1 MPRAGEQPL
10 WQSAIWA
17 MTLPSQET
25 VPLRDGGAIPLVGF
39 GTWRLSGR
47 NSYEAVLHALATG
60 YRHIDTA
67 TMYGNEAEVGQ
78 AMRDSG
84 LSREEIF
91 LTTKLLQDD
100 AEQPSR
106 RRSTQACGAWART
119 TSTCGSSTGRPAG
132 RQAPKPGSRCSPSAS
147 SARRQ
152 AAGVSNYST
161 DQVDELIAATGDAPT
176 VNQVR
181 WSPAIYNPA
190 FAAECSE
197 RGVVLEGYSPLRA
210 TPLDDPRLVEVARQ
224 HEVSPAQVVLRWHIE
239 HRVVVIPRS
248 SNPTADR
255 RELRPVGVVLDHRR
269 SGPARQAFT
278 DGRLEKPQRARART
292 GPL

>member
-1 MPRAGEQPL
+1 
-10 WQSAIWA
+10 
-17 MTLPSQET
+17 MTVPSQEAI
-25 VPLRDGGAIPLVGF
+25 PLRPVGAIPLVGF

-47 NSYEAVLHALATG
+47 SSYQAVLHALATG

-100 AEQPSR
+100 ADHPDRAIDASLRRLGTDYVDLWLIHWPPRGRASPKTWEQVLAQR
-106 RRSTQACGAWART
+106 ELGKTR
-119 TSTCGSSTGRPAG
+119 
-132 RQAPKPGSRCSPSAS
+132 
-147 SARRQ
+147 

-181 WSPAIYNPA
+181 WGPAIYA
-190 FAAECSE
+190 STFATECSA

-210 TPLDDPRLVEVARQ
+210 TRLDDPRLVDVAR
-224 HEVSPAQVVLRWHIE
+224 HHAGSPAQVVLRWHIE

-248 SNPTADR
+248 SNPKRIEENFDLWGWSLTTEEVA
-255 RELRPVGVVLDHRR
+255 LLD
-269 SGPARQAFT
+269 SLSPKSA
-278 DGRLEKPQRARART
+278 
-292 GPL
+292 

>member
-1 MPRAGEQPL
+1 
-10 WQSAIWA
+10 
-17 MTLPSQET
+17 MTLPSQEAMPLRT
-25 VPLRDGGAIPLVGF
+25 GGAVPLIGF

-47 NSYEAVLHALATG
+47 SSYEAVLHALATG

-84 LSREEIF
+84 LGRDEIF

-100 AEQPSR
+100 ADHPDQAIDASLR
-106 RRSTQACGAWART
+106 RLGTDYVDLWLIHWPPGGRASPKTWAQVLAQRELGKT
-119 TSTCGSSTGRPAG
+119 R
-132 RQAPKPGSRCSPSAS
+132 
-147 SARRQ
+147 

-161 DQVDELIAATGDAPT
+161 DQVDELIAATGDSPT

-181 WSPAIYNPA
+181 WSPAFYDPA
-190 FAAECSE
+190 FAAECSA

-210 TPLDDPRLVEVARQ
+210 TPLDDPILVEVARR

-248 SNPTADR
+248 SNPKRIDENFDLWGWSLTSDEVALLDRLSPKTA
-255 RELRPVGVVLDHRR
+255 
-269 SGPARQAFT
+269 
-278 DGRLEKPQRARART
+278 
-292 GPL
+292 

>member
-1 MPRAGEQPL
+1 V
-10 WQSAIWA
+10 
-17 MTLPSQET
+17 TLPSQEA
-25 VPLRDGGAIPLVGF
+25 VALRPRGTIPLVGF

-47 NSYEAVLHALATG
+47 PSYEATLHALATG

-84 LSREEIF
+84 LSRDEIF

-100 AEQPSR
+100 ADHPDQAIEASLRRLGTDYVDLWLIHWPPGGRASPKTWEQVLVQR
-106 RRSTQACGAWART
+106 ELGKTR
-119 TSTCGSSTGRPAG
+119 
-132 RQAPKPGSRCSPSAS
+132 
-147 SARRQ
+147 

-161 DQVDELIAATGDAPT
+161 DQVDELIAATGDAPA

-181 WSPAIYNPA
+181 WGPAIYDPA
-190 FAAECSE
+190 FADECTA

-224 HEVSPAQVVLRWHIE
+224 REVSPAQVVLRWHIE

-248 SNPTADR
+248 SNPKRIEENFNLWGWSLTPDEVA
-255 RELRPVGVVLDHRR
+255 LLGGLSV
-269 SGPARQAFT
+269 T
-278 DGRLEKPQRARART
+278 T
-292 GPL
+292 

>member
-1 MPRAGEQPL
+1 MRLPGQEAV
-10 WQSAIWA
+10 
-17 MTLPSQET
+17 TLRP
-25 VPLRDGGAIPLVGF
+25 DGAIPLLGF

-47 NSYEAVLHALATG
+47 PSYEATLHALATG

-67 TMYGNEAEVGQ
+67 TMYGNEAEVGK

-100 AEQPSR
+100 ADHPDQAIEASLRRLGTDYVDLWLIHWPPGGRASPKAWEQVLAQR
-106 RRSTQACGAWART
+106 ELGKTR
-119 TSTCGSSTGRPAG
+119 
-132 RQAPKPGSRCSPSAS
+132 
-147 SARRQ
+147 

-161 DQVDELIAATGDAPT
+161 DQVDELTQATGDAPA

-181 WSPAIYNPA
+181 WGPAIYDPV
-190 FAAECSE
+190 FADECTA

-210 TPLDDPRLVEVARQ
+210 TTLDDPRLVEVARQ
-224 HEVSPAQVVLRWHIE
+224 HDVTPAQVVLRWHIE

-248 SNPTADR
+248 SNPKRIEENFDLWGWSLTPDEVA
-255 RELRPVGVVLDHRR
+255 LLDGL
-269 SGPARQAFT
+269 S
-278 DGRLEKPQRARART
+278 RAA
-292 GPL
+292 

>member
-1 MPRAGEQPL
+1 
-10 WQSAIWA
+10 
-17 MTLPSQET
+17 MTLPSQEA
-25 VPLRDGGAIPLVGF
+25 VPLRTGGAIPLVGF

-47 NSYEAVLHALATG
+47 NSYEAVLHALAVG
-60 YRHIDTA
+60 YRHLDTA
-67 TMYGNEAEVGQ
+67 TMYGNETEVGQ

-100 AEQPSR
+100 ADNPVAAIDASLR
-106 RRSTQACGAWART
+106 RLGTGYVDLWLIHWPPGGRASPKTWERVLTQRELGKAR
-119 TSTCGSSTGRPAG
+119 
-132 RQAPKPGSRCSPSAS
+132 
-147 SARRQ
+147 

-161 DQVDELIAATGDAPT
+161 EQVDELIAATGDAPT

-181 WSPAIYNPA
+181 WSPAVYNPA
-190 FAAECSE
+190 FATESSV

-224 HEVSPAQVVLRWHIE
+224 HAKSPAQVVLRWHIE

-248 SNPTADR
+248 SNPKRIEENFDLWGWSLTTDEVALLDR
-255 RELRPVGVVLDHRR
+255 LSPM
-269 SGPARQAFT
+269 SA
-278 DGRLEKPQRARART
+278 
-292 GPL
+292 

>member
-1 MPRAGEQPL
+1 
-10 WQSAIWA
+10 
-17 MTLPSQET
+17 MTLPGQEAI
-25 VPLRDGGAIPLVGF
+25 PLRTGGAIPLVGF

-67 TMYGNEAEVGQ
+67 TMYGNETEVGQ

-84 LSREEIF
+84 LSRDEIF

-100 AEQPSR
+100 ADNPAQAIEASLRRLGTDYVDLWLIHWPPGGRASPKIWEQVL
-106 RRSTQACGAWART
+106 TQRKLGKTR
-119 TSTCGSSTGRPAG
+119 
-132 RQAPKPGSRCSPSAS
+132 
-147 SARRQ
+147 

-161 DQVDELIAATGDAPT
+161 EQVDELIAATGDAPT

-190 FAAECSE
+190 FAAESSL

-210 TPLDDPRLVEVARQ
+210 TPLDDPRLVEVAEQ
-224 HEVSPAQVVLRWHIE
+224 HGVSPAQVVLRWHIE

-248 SNPTADR
+248 SNPKRIEQNLDLWGWSLTTDEVALLDR
-255 RELRPVGVVLDHRR
+255 LSPM
-269 SGPARQAFT
+269 SA
-278 DGRLEKPQRARART
+278 
-292 GPL
+292 